1 MSQHIL
7 IRASVAGYGGSP
19 VSVYCAY
26 DPQTDILAISRKGDY
41 DGGDREGF
49 LKITN
54 QERDKAYDALFTEDK
69 TREAITAFF
78 ELDALKLIAI
88 GSRASACHPS
98 NKIERDGM
106 DESGMKYRIS
116 PDIKNEQVAVLA
128 ACWYAN
134 VQRNVSAVRDFAEEM
149 SLISI

>member
-1 MSQHIL
+1 VSGHIL
-7 IRASVAGYGGSP
+7 IRSSMAGYGGSP
-19 VSVYCAY
+19 VSVFCAY
-26 DPQTDILAISRKGDY
+26 DPSTDILAVSRKGDY
-41 DGGDREGF
+41 EGSERDGF

-54 QERDKAYDALFTEDK
+54 QDRDAAFDALFTEDK
-69 TREAITAFF
+69 IREAITAFF
-78 ELDALKLIAI
+78 ELDALKLVSIS
-88 GSRASACHPS
+88 SRASACHPS

-106 DESGMKYRIS
+106 DERGMNYRIS

-149 SLISI
+149 RLISI